1 MNRKE
6 EIIKLILNATE
17 FISVDTIAKSLN
29 TSAKTIRNELNSSEQ
44 VILENHCQ
52 LIRKP
57 GIGVLI
63 EGSLENKQKL
73 LMAIKYFADTF
84 QPSVED
90 RQRSIASQ
98 LLLINKPLLIK
109 ELVLDYYVSRSTI
122 NKDIH
127 TINSQ
132 LKEFDLEIE
141 YQKGEGVI
149 VVGKEANKRKAIANL
164 QMNDPNQNVVV
175 YGMSDT
181 EDSFLNQFE
190 KLLNVNFG
198 VIEKIVKEAEKELG
212 YAFSSEARLNLVIH
226 LAITINRTK
235 QGNDITLTQ
244 DLMEALKNQKEFE
257 IADSTAKKIERQF
270 NVRLSETEVYY
281 ILLHF
286 LGAKRIKELNVNNV
300 KLSAEKPLL
309 EELIEKFIKKVQLEM
324 NIFLE
329 SDTELFN
336 SLLLHL
342 KPTINRLMYG
352 LSLDNPLREEI
363 MFSYPSVYE
372 AIEKNV
378 NIFTKAFDIPMP
390 DNEIAYLVLH
400 FAAARERN
408 TKPIRVLVMCASGLG
423 TSQLIVAKLKRAFSN
438 LNIVDV
444 VSSLEAENFSEE
456 NIDLIIS
463 TIAISSPIKTI
474 VINPLLPETDMRV
487 IKSIV
492 EQQQPLEILDF
503 EFNQN
508 NTFLQVDLKNKEEAL
523 EFLFLKAKELNWAKE
538 NYLEGLHYRE
548 TLGPTVIGPYIAI
561 PHAEIETIR
570 ESGLIFVLLKEPIQW
585 IEDFEVKIIINV
597 LASNED
603 IKKFSGLFENLAY
616 LSDDIKWW
624 NDLSSLPLNELTT
637 LLNQKLL
644 NHKGEREKYERNS

>member
-6 EIIKLILNATE
+6 EIIKLILNATD

-44 VILENHCQ
+44 IIQENHCQ

-63 EGSLENKQKL
+63 DGSLENKQKL
-73 LMAIKYFADTF
+73 IMAIKTFTDNF
-84 QPSVED
+84 QPNVED
-90 RQRSIASQ
+90 RQRSIMSQ
-98 LLLINKPLLIK
+98 LLLINKPLMIK

-127 TINSQ
+127 TINNQ
-132 LKEFDLEIE
+132 LEEFELEID

-149 VVGKEANKRKAIANL
+149 VVGEEANKRKAIAKL

-181 EDSFLNQFE
+181 EDSFMNQFE
-190 KLLNVNFG
+190 KLLNVDFD
-198 VIEKIVKEAEKELG
+198 VIEKIVKEAEKELE
-212 YAFSSEARLNLVIH
+212 YAFSSEARLNLVVH

-235 QGNDITLTQ
+235 QGNDIALTQ

-257 IADSTAKKIERQF
+257 IADTTAKKIERQF
-270 NVRLSETEVYY
+270 HVTLSETEVYY

-309 EELIEKFIKKVQLEM
+309 EELIEKFIKRVQLEM

-363 MFSYPSVYE
+363 MFSYPAVYA

-378 NIFTKAFDIPMP
+378 SIFTKAFDIPMP
-390 DNEIAYLVLH
+390 NNEIAYLVLH

-438 LNIVDV
+438 LHIVDV
-444 VSSLEAENFSEE
+444 VSSLEADNYTEE
-456 NIDLIIS
+456 SIDLIIS
-463 TIAISSPIKTI
+463 TIAISSSIKTI

-487 IKSIV
+487 IKAIV
-492 EQQQPLEILDF
+492 EQAQPLQILDF
-503 EFNQN
+503 EFNES
-508 NTFLQVDLKNKEEAL
+508 NTFVEVDLKSKEDTL
-523 EFLFLKAKELNWAKE
+523 QYLFEKAKSLGWAKD
-538 NYLEGLHYRE
+538 NYLDGLHYRE
-548 TLGPTVIGPYIAI
+548 SLGPTVIGPHIAI
-561 PHAEIETIR
+561 PHAEIETIK
-570 ESGLIFVLLKEPIQW
+570 ESGLIFVSLKEPICW
-585 IEDFEVKIIINV
+585 VDDFEVKIIINV
-597 LASNED
+597 LANKQD
-603 IKKFSGLFENLAY
+603 IKKFSGLFENLAS
-616 LSDDIKWW
+616 LSDDITWW
-624 NDLSSLPLNELTT
+624 NTLVTLPPNELFNE
-637 LLNQKLL
+637 LNQRLL
-644 NHKGEREKYERNS
+644 NHKGEREKT